1 MNAGVSPTTVLDL
14 EAGKVSEAQRRT
26 ICKLAEALGVDP
38 AEFVGADQSTTSSI
52 LSQCTPHGLF
62 LAGYLQSFS
71 CVLVFIQRAIY
82 NIRNVPRRRCA
93 WKSCG
98 GYESRGD

>member
-26 ICKLAEALGVDP
+26 NCKLAEALGVDP

-52 LSQCTPHGLF
+52 LSLCTPHGLCWQGIYKAF
-62 LAGYLQSFS
+62 
-71 CVLVFIQRAIY
+71 LVFIQRAIY

-93 WKSCG
+93 WNRCG